1 MASWNPQ
8 PEGLAEL
15 VELFRQSTSTER
27 DVQRRIAERLDAIS
41 QIPDYVNYLVL
52 VFVQMTQE
60 EVSTRSVAGLL
71 AKNHLYFNYQRVSPE
86 SLEYVKGMVL
96 PALSF
101 SDTVLRNVATQLVS
115 VIIQVVKPA
124 NWVEALSVLTQAM
137 DSSNVDEAEA
147 ALSTLAKISEDMPE
161 QLDACE
167 INGVR
172 PLDVL
177 IPKLLQATAHNDT
190 RIRVHALNALNQ
202 YIQIGSPSMNANVDA
217 YVAALFQRASDERP
231 VVRKFVCKAL
241 VFVLSTWPEKLAP
254 EMNNLVEYMLYSTQ
268 DKDEDVALEAAEFW
282 LQFAEETRL
291 ADQLRPYLPRVI
303 PVLLKCMVYSELSL
317 LLLGES
323 NDDAAQPDRPEDIK
337 PRHYGGTTHRS
348 ERVAAEE
355 GEAPTHGTT
364 HRSRAAIDAEF
375 DEENDDEDDDEDDDD
390 EDDEDDDDALGSW
403 NLRKCSAA
411 ALDVLAVHFHEEIL
425 PTLLP
430 LLKERLFSED
440 WVQRE
445 AGILALGAIAEG
457 CMSGIEPHLPTLV
470 PMLLSMLQDKQ
481 PLVRSI
487 TCWTLGRY
495 SSWFAGDVSQ
505 EHLQQYF
512 APTLEGL
519 LTMVLDNNK
528 RVQEAGCSAFAT
540 LEEEVG
546 ATLAPYLGP
555 VLQTLVM
562 AFDRYH
568 QKNMLILYDAVGT
581 LADSVGPALNQ
592 PQYIELLMGPLT
604 AKWASLDDTDPDLI
618 PLLECLASVT
628 IAMGTGFAQY
638 ALPVY
643 QRCVSIIHANL
654 TAYEQAA
661 AHPDADDEVPDHTFL
676 IVALDLLS
684 GLSQGLGASMAELVA
699 NGQPLLLPQLQPC
712 LTNAEAPVRQSAYA
726 LLGDLAISAFAQLRP
741 FLPSYMPLLLAQ
753 IDPEQKH
760 ETLSVCNNATWA
772 AGEIALQY
780 GRDDPELHQWIPEL
794 LTKLIAILR
803 HPKSVKS
810 LSENAAVTIGRL
822 GLVAPQA
829 VAPHLA
835 VFLEPWCRALWD
847 IKDND
852 EKDSAFL
859 GLCEMIKTN
868 PNGAT
873 QGFAFFCNAVVRWQ
887 KPSAQLNERFAE
899 ILHGFRQMS
908 GDKWGETK
916 AQFPPLIQQRLQ
928 ERYGV

>member
-1 MASWNPQ
+1 MATPWSPQ
-8 PEGLAEL
+8 PDGLAEL
-15 VELFRQSTSTER
+15 VDLFRQSTSTER
-27 DVQRRIAERLDAIS
+27 DVQRRIAQRLDAIS

-52 VFVQMTQE
+52 VFVRMDQE

-71 AKNHLYFNYQRVSPE
+71 AKNHLYFNYQRISPE

-101 SDTVLRNVATQLVS
+101 PDSVLRNVATQLVS
-115 VIIQVVKPA
+115 VLMQVVRPG
-124 NWVEALSVLTQAM
+124 NWVEALSKLTQAM
-137 DSSNVDEAEA
+137 ESTNMDEAEA
-147 ALSTLAKISEDMPE
+147 ALSTLAKISEDIPE
-161 QLDACE
+161 ELDGCE

-177 IPKLLQATAHNDT
+177 IPKMLQATAHGDA

-217 YVAALFQRASDERP
+217 YVASLFQRASDDRP

-317 LLLGES
+317 LMLGES
-323 NDDAAQPDRPEDIK
+323 NDDAEQPDRPEDIK
-337 PRHYGGTTHRS
+337 PRHYGGATHRS
-348 ERVAAEE
+348 EREE
-355 GEAPTHGTT
+355 QQEATT

-375 DEENDDEDDDEDDDD
+375 DDD
-390 EDDEDDDDALGSW
+390 EDDEEEDDDDDFDDDDALGSW

-411 ALDVLAVHFHEEIL
+411 ALDVLAVHFHDEIL

-440 WVQRE
+440 WIQRE
-445 AGILALGAIAEG
+445 AGILALGAVAEG

-470 PMLLSMLQDKQ
+470 PMLLNMLQDKQ

-495 SSWFAGDVSQ
+495 SAWCAGDGSP
-505 EHLQQYF
+505 EHLQQF
-512 APTLEGL
+512 FVPTLEGL

-546 ATLAPYLGP
+546 SALAPYLGP
-555 VLQTLVM
+555 VLQTLVL
-562 AFDRYH
+562 AFDRYY

-592 PQYIELLMGPLT
+592 PQYIEVLMAPLT
-604 AKWASLDDTDPDLI
+604 AKWAALDDTDPDLI

-628 IAMGTGFAQY
+628 IAMGPGFAPY
-638 ALPVY
+638 ALTVY

-654 TAYEQAA
+654 QAYEQAA
-661 AHPDADDEVPDHTFL
+661 ANPDPDQDLPDRTFL

-684 GLSQGLGASMAELVA
+684 GLSQGLGPSVSELVA
-699 NGQPLLLPQLQPC
+699 NGQPLLLPQMLPC
-712 LTNAEAPVRQSAYA
+712 LTNIEPPVRQSAYA
-726 LLGDLAISAFAQLRP
+726 LLGDLAISAFEQLRP
-741 FLPSYMPLLLAQ
+741 YLGAFMPQLLSQ
-753 IDPEQKH
+753 IDPEQIH

-780 GRDDPELHQWIPEL
+780 GSDASFHQWIPEL

-810 LSENAAVTIGRL
+810 LSENAAVTIGRV
-822 GLVAPQA
+822 GLVAPQL
-829 VAPHLA
+829 VAPHLN
-835 VFLEPWCRALWD
+835 VFLEPWCQALWD

-852 EKDSAFL
+852 EKDSAFR
-859 GLCEMIKTN
+859 GLCEMIRVN

-873 QGFAFFCNAVVRWQ
+873 QGFAYFCNAVVRWQ
-887 KPSAQLNERFAE
+887 KPSARLNELFAE
-899 ILHGFRQMS
+899 ILHGFRTMS

-916 AQFPPLIQQRLQ
+916 AQFPPVIQQRLA

>member
-1 MASWNPQ
+1 MATWNPQ

-27 DVQRRIAERLDAIS
+27 DVQRRIAQRLDAIS

-52 VFVQMTQE
+52 VFVQMPQE
-60 EVSTRSVAGLL
+60 DVSTRSVAGLL

-86 SLEYVKGMVL
+86 SLEYVKSLVL
-96 PALSF
+96 PALAF
-101 SDTVLRNVATQLVS
+101 PDTVLRNVASQLVS
-115 VIIQVVKPA
+115 VLVQVVKPA
-124 NWVEALSVLTQAM
+124 NWIGALETLTNMM
-137 DSSNVDEAEA
+137 DSASTDEAEA
-147 ALSTLAKISEDMPE
+147 ALSTLAKISEDIPE

-177 IPKLLQATAHNDT
+177 IPKLLHATAHSDT

-202 YIQIGSPSMNANVDA
+202 YIQIGSPSMSANVDA

-254 EMNNLVEYMLYSTQ
+254 EMSNLVEYMLYSTQ

-303 PVLLKCMVYSELSL
+303 PVLLQCMVYSELSL
-317 LLLGES
+317 LMLGET

-348 ERVAAEE
+348 EHVAADDAA
-355 GEAPTHGTT
+355 GAGAPT

-375 DEENDDEDDDEDDDD
+375 DEEQDEDEDEDEDDDD
-390 EDDEDDDDALGSW
+390 DDFDDDDTLGSW

-440 WVQRE
+440 WIQRE

-457 CMSGIEPHLPTLV
+457 CMAGIEPHLPTLV
-470 PMLLSMLQDKQ
+470 PMLLNMLHDKQ

-495 SSWFAGDVSQ
+495 SSWFAGECPP
-505 EHLQQYF
+505 EHLQQF
-512 APTLEGL
+512 FVPTLEGL
-519 LTMVLDNNK
+519 LAMVLDNNK

-555 VLQTLVM
+555 VLQTLVL

-581 LADSVGPALNQ
+581 LADSVGAALNE
-592 PQYIELLMGPLT
+592 PQYIEVLMAPLT
-604 AKWASLDDTDPDLI
+604 AKWTALDDTDPDLI

-628 IAMGTGFAQY
+628 IAMGPGFAPH

-654 TAYEQAA
+654 AAYEHAA
-661 AHPDADDEVPDHTFL
+661 AHPDPDAELPDRTFL

-684 GLSQGLGASMAELVA
+684 GLSQGLGPSMAELVA
-699 NGQPLLLPQLQPC
+699 NGQPPLLAQLQPC
-712 LTNAEAPVRQSAYA
+712 LTNVEPPVRQSAYA

-741 FLPSYMPLLLAQ
+741 YLPVYLPLLLAQ

-780 GRDDPELHQWIPEL
+780 GRDDPELHPWIPEL
-794 LTKLIAILR
+794 LAKLIAILR

-822 GLVAPQA
+822 GLVAPHL

-835 VFLEPWCRALWD
+835 VFLEPWCQALWD

-852 EKDSAFL
+852 EKDSAFQ
-859 GLCEMIKTN
+859 GLCEMIRTN

-873 QGFAFFCNAVVRWQ
+873 QGFAYFCNAVVRWQ
-887 KPSAQLNERFAE
+887 KPSAALNERFAE

-908 GDKWGETK
+908 GEKWGETK
-916 AQFPPLIQQRLQ
+916 AQFPPVIQQRLG

>member
-1 MASWNPQ
+1 MAWNPQ

-27 DVQRRIAERLDAIS
+27 DVQRRIAQRLDAIS

-52 VFVQMTQE
+52 VFVQMQQE
-60 EVSTRSVAGLL
+60 DVSTRSVAGLL
-71 AKNHLYFNYQRVSPE
+71 AKNHLYFNYQRILPE

-101 SDTVLRNVATQLVS
+101 HDTVLRNVATQLVS
-115 VIIQVVKPA
+115 VLMQVVKPG
-124 NWVEALSVLTQAM
+124 NWVEALSTITQAM
-137 DSSNVDEAEA
+137 DSSNQDEAEA
-147 ALSTLAKISEDMPE
+147 ALSTLGKISEDIPE

-177 IPKLLQATAHNDT
+177 IPKLIASTAHFDA

-202 YIQIGSPSMNANVDA
+202 YIQIGSPSMSANIDA
-217 YVAALFQRASDERP
+217 YVAALFQRASDER
-231 VVRKFVCKAL
+231 VAVRKFVCKAL
-241 VFVLSTWPEKLAP
+241 VFVLSTWPEKLLP
-254 EMNNLVEYMLYSTQ
+254 EMNNLVEYMLYSTE

-291 ADQLRPYLPRVI
+291 ADQLRAYLPRII
-303 PVLLKCMVYSELSL
+303 PVLLKSMVYSELSL
-317 LLLGES
+317 LMLGET

-348 ERVAAEE
+348 ERVEE
-355 GEAPTHGTT
+355 GQGTTT

-375 DEENDDEDDDEDDDD
+375 DDEDDDEDEDDD
-390 EDDEDDDDALGSW
+390 DDFDDDDALGSW
-403 NLRKCSAA
+403 NLRKCCAA

-445 AGILALGAIAEG
+445 AGILALGAVAEG
-457 CMSGIEPHLPTLV
+457 CMAGIEPHLPTLV
-470 PMLLSMLQDKQ
+470 PMLLNMLHNKQ

-495 SSWFAGDVSQ
+495 SSWCAGNDTP

-512 APTLEGL
+512 VPTLEGL
-519 LTMVLDNNK
+519 LAMVLDNNK

-546 ATLAPYLGP
+546 AALAPYLGP
-555 VLQTLVM
+555 VLQTLVL

-592 PQYIELLMGPLT
+592 PEYIQILMAPLT
-604 AKWASLDDTDPDLI
+604 AKWSALDDNDPDLI

-628 IAMGTGFAQY
+628 IAMGSGFAQH

-654 TAYEQAA
+654 AAYDQAMA
-661 AHPDADDEVPDHTFL
+661 SGDPDVDLPDRTFL

-684 GLSQGLGASMAELVA
+684 GLSQGLGPSMAELVA
-699 NGQPLLLPQLQPC
+699 NGQPLLLPQMQPC
-712 LTNAEAPVRQSAYA
+712 LTNAEPPVRQSAYA

-741 FLPSYMPLLLAQ
+741 YLPVFLPQLLAQ
-753 IDPEQKH
+753 IDPNQFH

-780 GRDDPELHQWIPEL
+780 GSDVELHQWIPEL
-794 LTKLIAILR
+794 LSKLMAILR

-822 GLVAPQA
+822 GLVAPQL

-835 VFLEPWCRALWD
+835 AFLEPWCQALWD

-852 EKDSAFL
+852 EKDSAFR
-859 GLCEMIKTN
+859 GLCEMIRVN

-873 QGFAFFCNAVVRWQ
+873 QGFAYFCNAVVRWQ
-887 KPSAQLNERFAE
+887 KPSARLNELFAE

-908 GDKWGETK
+908 GEKWGETK
-916 AQFPPLIQQRLQ
+916 AQFPPVIQQRLE